1 VPVVGIKQ
9 CGKVEDIFKNYLIAL
24 ISTSHIIDLKNMEKG
39 RRAPGC
45 RLNKSH
51 LHVID
56 IDTSGGSS
64 RFKIF
69 TSRFA
74 LLINKF
80 TRSILV
86 NADLKFRLEIIRI
99 ALNVKAS

>member
-1 VPVVGIKQ
+1 MPVVGIKQ

-45 RLNKSH
+45 QLNESH

-56 IDTSGGSS
+56 IDTPEGSS
-64 RFKIF
+64 RFKNF

-74 LLINKF
+74 LLVIEF
-80 TRSILV
+80 TRSI
-86 NADLKFRLEIIRI
+86 
-99 ALNVKAS
+99 